1 MTTSPLPRPLASW
14 TGVAAAGFAPA
25 DLLAVL
31 AVLSVLAAVALPMVT
46 RAKAQASL
54 AQCTANLGRVGKAV
68 QMYADEHKAS
78 LPQLDNSPAPGG
90 WWYYKEQ
97 VKGYAG
103 LAGPS
108 SRADKVFACPSDRGY
123 GEGTDRATPFYASA
137 KYDYTSYVFNGV
149 NLPGIPN
156 IAGWAVSAVK
166 EPART
171 LMVMEWTAHAPLSWH
186 RSRTRKENTP
196 FYNNAENVVVFVD
209 GHVKLIPI
217 YYDGMNAAYTQD
229 PIGGYEYRYSG
240 N

>member
-1 MTTSPLPRPLASW
+1 
-14 TGVAAAGFAPA
+14 VA

-31 AVLSVLAAVALPMVT
+31 AVVSVLVAVAVPMIA
-46 RAKAQASL
+46 RSKSQASL
-54 AQCTANLGRVGKAV
+54 AQCTANLGQVGKAV
-68 QMYADEHKAS
+68 LMYAEEHKAT

-97 VKGYAG
+97 VKSYAG
-103 LAGPS
+103 LSAAS
-108 SRADKVFACPSDRGY
+108 SPADKVFACPSDRGY
-123 GEGTDRATPFYASA
+123 GEGTDRATPFRLSN
-137 KYDYTSYVFNGV
+137 KHDYTSYVFNGV

-156 IAGWAVSAVK
+156 VAGWQVAAVK

-186 RSRTRKENTP
+186 HSLTRKQNTP
-196 FYNNAENVVVFVD
+196 FYNNAENVVAFVD

-217 YYDGMNAAYTQD
+217 YYDGMNAAYTRD